1 MAAIRI
7 TIAAFAAGLTASAAQ
22 AASIGLDVK
31 TGLWEMTST
40 GKTKGATSSLL
51 PTEVLEHLS
60 AGVRRRIDSAMA
72 EGMKHVDKQRVT
84 KKCVTKETLKRGI
97 KFNDEL
103 DGACKDTLVSNT
115 AEVMEMRLQCKDPRA
130 DGSYR
135 LQAVSREEVSG
146 TMTMK
151 VNSGSGSMTMTRDM
165 HGRWLGADCGNVK
178 PE

>member
-7 TIAAFAAGLTASAAQ
+7 TIAAFAAGLTAGAAQ
-22 AASIGLDVK
+22 AASIGLDLK

-40 GKTKGATSSLL
+40 GKTKGASSSML
-51 PTEVLEHLS
+51 PAGVLDHLS
-60 AGVRRRIDSAMA
+60 AGQRARIDSAMS

-84 KKCVTKETLKRGI
+84 KKCVTKETLRRGI
-97 KFNDEL
+97 KLDDEL
-103 DGACKDTLVSNT
+103 NGECKDTLVSNT
-115 AEVMEMRLQCKDPRA
+115 AEVMEMRLQCKDPHA

-151 VNSGSGSMTMTRDM
+151 LSSGSGRMTMTRDM